1 MDRIK
6 SYDDDDMNNF
16 AFEKADAENES
27 DEELLDEW
35 STEGPDDEPA
45 ALVEEDAPPTAETG
59 ESDGEEAEELDPFA
73 DDALSEDDP
82 EADEEDDK
90 EEW

>member
-45 ALVEEDAPPTAETG
+45 VLVEEEDAAPAVEADAEET
-59 ESDGEEAEELDPFA
+59 EELDPFA
-73 DDALSEDDP
+73 DDAPSEDDP
-82 EADEEDDK
+82 GADEEDEK